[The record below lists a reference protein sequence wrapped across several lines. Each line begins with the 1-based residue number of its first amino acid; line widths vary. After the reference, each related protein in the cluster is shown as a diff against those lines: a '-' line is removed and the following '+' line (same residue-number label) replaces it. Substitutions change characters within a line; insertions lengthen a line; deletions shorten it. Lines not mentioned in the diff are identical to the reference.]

1 MKNWIKEN
9 WALIG
14 FLLAFALDT
23 QFGVLEAI
31 LGHGQWSNIIRGIGA
46 IVLAYFWNNENTP
59 VAMRGLGGRPNDRQ
73 PKKP

>member
-23 QFGVLEAI
+23 QFGLLEAI
-31 LGHGQWSNIIRGIGA
+31 LGHGQWSNIIRGLGA
-46 IVLAYFWNNENTP
+46 IVLAYYWNNNKSNRVE
-59 VAMRGLGGRPNDRQ
+59 MRGIGARP
-73 PKKP
+73 PKRTP